1 MHSTEELEGRQWEKG
16 RAQTEVCQRLGEVI
30 AFLSASNK
38 MRGGRKGNGEKS
50 IAQLGKINKIIK

>member
-16 RAQTEVCQRLGEVI
+16 RAQAEDCQRLGEVI

-38 MRGGRKGNGEKS
+38 MRGGRKWNGEKC
-50 IAQLGKINKIIK
+50 IAQLRKNK